1 MKTEGKAEGL
11 QAVQASAAQEQAGTA
26 WRIDE
31 AGWGVGI
38 ARSDCPNCDAR
49 PDGTEINLLVIH
61 NISLPPGEFGGQYIE
76 DLFANRLDCDAHPY
90 FHQLRGL
97 RVSAHFLIRRDGSAV
112 QFVSTLDRAWHA
124 GVSHFD
130 GRERCNDFSIGIEL
144 EGTDSRDFCDAQYR
158 TLAAV
163 TAALLVRHPITDVR
177 GHEHIAPGRKTDPG
191 AHFDWARF
199 HADIVALQNAA
210 LPDMAAAMHP
220 FTFPA

>member
-61 NISLPPGEFGGQYIE
+61 NISLPPQVYGGRFVE

-90 FHQLRGL
+90 FDQLRGL
-97 RVSAHFLIRRDGSAV
+97 KVSAHFFIRRDGSVV
-112 QFVSTLDRAWHA
+112 QFVPTTQRAWHA
-124 GVSHFD
+124 GLSNFK
-130 GRERCNDFSIGIEL
+130 GRERCNDRLPRFLRRAIP
-144 EGTDSRDFCDAQYR
+144 DAGGGDCCAACAPSDYR
-158 TLAAV
+158 CT
-163 TAALLVRHPITDVR
+163 RPR
-177 GHEHIAPGRKTDPG
+177 
-191 AHFDWARF
+191 AHRAWPQD
-199 HADIVALQNAA
+199 
-210 LPDMAAAMHP
+210 
-220 FTFPA
+220 